1 MTVQYVR
8 YPNLQSANG
17 VNIYATFSALPASAT
32 KGTLAVT
39 ADTGYVYEYNGTSW
53 VVVAG
58 PGAVLSV
65 GSPANGL
72 SLSSNTLSLAL
83 SSSTTVGSLSAV
95 DWNTF
100 NNKQNALTFSAP
112 ILNTAG
118 TISITQATTSSSGY
132 LSSTDWNTFN
142 GKQSAG
148 NYITALT
155 GDATATGPGSAA
167 LTLAT
172 VNTNTGSFG
181 SSTAIPSFTV
191 NGKGLVTAAS
201 SSAVVAPAGTLS
213 GTTLNSAVVTSSLSA
228 LGTQSQALNMG
239 SNKISALAAPTV
251 ATDAATKGYVDAA
264 INGLTWQPPVKA
276 YAASNVPL
284 TGSTPLVIDGY
295 TVLNNDT
302 LILAHQT
309 TAAQDGIYL
318 ASITGGTYALTATGA
333 PAAIGDA
340 WLVLDGTVYTGSAFL
355 ASAVVPA
362 ATFVV
367 FAGPTSY
374 TFNAPLSLTGNTVSM
389 GQATASTAGY
399 LSSADWNTFNNKQAA
414 GSYIT
419 ALTGDVTASGP
430 GSAASTLAT
439 VNTNTGSFGSST
451 AIPSFTV
458 NGKGLITA
466 ASSSAVV
473 APAGTLSGTTLNSTV
488 TGSSLTSVGTITS
501 GTWNGTTIST
511 ARGGTG
517 ASTASGALNNILPT
531 QTGNSGQ
538 FLTTNGTAAS
548 WAVVA
553 PTYSA
558 PVIQSYVAG
567 SYTYSTPSKALYLKV
582 TMSGGG
588 GGGSGSQSGGSA
600 PNGVNGNTTS
610 FDTMNAYGGYG
621 GNGSSSGSGGGYTLG
636 THSGVGWTG
645 GFGSAAVAFG
655 AGGSFYPVG
664 GSGGQNP
671 LGGNSVANSGAGGG
685 GGFYSSNAA
694 GSVGGGGGAGGYV
707 EAIITSP
714 GSTYSVVVGT
724 GGAGGVGNISTG
736 SSGSDGIVIVE
747 AYFQ

>member
-32 KGTLAVT
+32 TGTLAVT

-53 VVVAG
+53 IVVAG
-58 PGAVLSV
+58 PGAALSV

-83 SSSTTVGSLSAV
+83 SSSTTVGSLSAT

-100 NNKQNALTFSAP
+100 NNKQSALTFSAP

-118 TISITQATTSSSGY
+118 TISITQATTSSNGY

-201 SSAVVAPAGTLS
+201 SSAVIASAGTLS
-213 GTTLNSAVVTSSLSA
+213 GTTLNSTVVTSSLSA

-239 SNKISALAAPTV
+239 SNKISALAAPTL

-264 INGLTWQPPVKA
+264 INGLTWQSPVKA

-295 TVLNNDT
+295 TVLNSDT
-302 LILAHQT
+302 LLLAHQT
-309 TAAQDGIYL
+309 TASQDGIYS

-333 PAAIGDA
+333 PTAVGDA
-340 WLVLDGTVYTGSAFL
+340 WLVLDGTVYAGSAFL
-355 ASAVVPA
+355 ATAAVPA

-374 TFNAPLSLTGNTVSM
+374 TFNAPLSLTGNTVSI
-389 GQATASTAGY
+389 GQATTSTAGY

-488 TGSSLTSVGTITS
+488 TGSSLTSVGTVTS
-501 GTWNGTTIST
+501 GTWNGTTIDT
-511 ARGGTG
+511 AHGGTG
-517 ASTASGALNNILPT
+517 LTSVGSNNQVLTSNGTSLSWQTPVAPGYVGFKVQTTLCSGSVSGTTTDADWSAGTMTVLWDT
-531 QTGNSGQ
+531 NSG
-538 FLTTNGTAAS
+538 FNGT
-548 WAVVA
+548 
-553 PTYSA
+553 T
-558 PVIQSYVAG
+558 
-567 SYTYSTPSKALYLKV
+567 SYTAPYSGYYYV
-582 TMSGGG
+582 TARNSF
-588 GGGSGSQSGGSA
+588 
-600 PNGVNGNTTS
+600 NGTQP
-610 FDTMNAYGGYG
+610 A
-621 GNGSSSGSGGGYTLG
+621 G
-636 THSGVGWTG
+636 TNNFV
-645 GFGSAAVAFG
+645 
-655 AGGSFYPVG
+655 YM
-664 GSGGQNP
+664 
-671 LGGNSVANSGAGGG
+671 
-685 GGFYSSNAA
+685 
-694 GSVGGGGGAGGYV
+694 
-707 EAIITSP
+707 
-714 GSTYSVVVGT
+714 SVVVNGT
-724 GGAGGVGNISTG
+724 TMIYQNLADYLSAGPWQLWHEVTGTVKCTAGDVITIRSDCSLSGA
-736 SSGSDGIVIVE
+736 
-747 AYFQ
+747 AYATDVPQAIQWEVNLLGQ